1 MDLTKSFIYTIGMDA
16 AETNRYLQEHTT
28 GVLSLAKAGSPY
40 AIPVSYAAD
49 ADGSVFIRLS
59 DDQRSRKLDFLAES
73 DEVSF
78 LVYDGNGGNGSGS
91 VSLRGI
97 LVEVD
102 ESTVPDDFGA
112 FRVFDEDVDALSLR
126 YFRLVETERI
136 GRRACR

>member
-1 MDLTKSFIYTIGMDA
+1 MDLTQSYIYTVGMDA
-16 AETNRYLQEHTT
+16 AESNRYLQEHNT
-28 GVLSLAKAGSPY
+28 GVLSLAEDGRPY
-40 AIPVSYAAD
+40 AVPVSYVAD
-49 ADGSVFIRLS
+49 DYGSVFLRLS

-78 LVYDGNGGNGSGS
+78 LVYDEHGSGS

-102 ESTVPDDFGA
+102 ESVLPERAFGA
-112 FRVFDEDVDALSLR
+112 YRVFDEDVDALSLR

-136 GRRACR
+136 ARQAC